1 MSKPSKPRYRKKRV
15 PAVTPAERALIR
27 LQALNRFVFAL
38 NEAGRRMGLHNRIP
52 WRERL
57 ERLPPDAVPL
67 TAEEIAARG
76 WHVGN
81 DAAAPAAEVR
91 EPAPAAYGKRQRAGD
106 QRKVKPKK

>member
-1 MSKPSKPRYRKKRV
+1 MQV
-15 PAVTPAERALIR
+15 PVVTPAEQALRR
-27 LQALNRFVFAL
+27 LQALNRFVFEL
-38 NEAGRRMGLHNRIP
+38 NQIGRRAGLHNRIP

-81 DAAAPAAEVR
+81 VAPAAEVQ
-91 EPAPAAYGKRQRAGD
+91 ETAPPYGKRPRAGGR
-106 QRKVKPKK
+106 RKAPRAK